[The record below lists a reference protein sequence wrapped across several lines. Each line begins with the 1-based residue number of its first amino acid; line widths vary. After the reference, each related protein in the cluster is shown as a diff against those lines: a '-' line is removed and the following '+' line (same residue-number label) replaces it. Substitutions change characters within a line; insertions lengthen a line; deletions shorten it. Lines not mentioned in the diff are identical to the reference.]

1 MHPALQPLLH
11 ALNADIYNNSLK
23 RKRAA
28 SKPGSGRISQMTK
41 WKQGVLERERLKKA
55 SIDSDDDVQE
65 IISVVNPEAINPVHI
80 EGKKVFCYDVGDL
93 IVVKNIAEDPSEG
106 CEWMVNS
113 KGEFTA
119 QDVQMFIQLRK
130 NEINQRYRRKNH

>member
-1 MHPALQPLLH
+1 MSRNASASCSSAAA

-28 SKPGSGRISQMTK
+28 FKPGSGRISQMTK

-80 EGKKVFCYDVGDL
+80 EGKKVYCYDVGDL
-93 IVVKNIAEDPSEG
+93 ISVKYIAEDPPEG
-106 CEWMVNS
+106 CDWMVNR
-113 KGEFTA
+113 KGDFTA
-119 QDVQMFIQLRK
+119 QVVK
-130 NEINQRYRRKNH
+130 